1 MHEFTAF
8 CESIIFFS
16 KENSESLFLPAC
28 GGLGLGGPGWDELQG
43 WDPSAPTECPKC
55 CSQLHRQHLGFAA
68 ALPCPQPLPRRGGRK
83 RRLQE
88 NFASWFENWLITE
101 RKGWGG
107 EWGESKE
114 QQMVSS
120 LHPCPKLLQ
129 IHHPPSFQLNPAG
142 CSERWVSAKCLFQL
156 SPKSSLSKYNEW
168 GPGVRHLKSV
178 IKHKKYVS
186 GFPGSWFTQLGKKG
200 VSG

>member
-16 KENSESLFLPAC
+16 KENSESFFLPAC

-43 WDPSAPTECPKC
+43 WDPCAPTECPKC
-55 CSQLHRQHLGFAA
+55 CSQLYRQHLGFAA

-129 IHHPPSFQLNPAG
+129 IHHPPSSQLNPAG
-142 CSERWVSAKCLFQL
+142 CSERWASAKCLFQL

>member
-1 MHEFTAF
+1 MWWAGPWEA
-8 CESIIFFS
+8 
-16 KENSESLFLPAC
+16 
-28 GGLGLGGPGWDELQG
+28 PGWDEPRAGKAVLPLRG
-43 WDPSAPTECPKC
+43 PSAAPSSTG
-55 CSQLHRQHLGFAA
+55 SIWTLQ
-68 ALPCPQPLPRRGGRK
+68 LPCRVLSLCRAGMIARG
-83 RRLQE
+83 RLQE
-88 NFASWFENWLITE
+88 NFASWFVDWLITE

-107 EWGESKE
+107 EWRESKK

-129 IHHPPSFQLNPAG
+129 IHHPPSFELNTGG
-142 CSERWVSAKCLFQL
+142 CSERWVSAKRLFQL
-156 SPKSSLSKYNEW
+156 SPKSSVSEYSEW

-200 VSG
+200 LSG

>member
-8 CESIIFFS
+8 CESIIFFPKKIPKAS
-16 KENSESLFLPAC
+16 FCQHVVGWAWEA
-28 GGLGLGGPGWDELQG
+28 PGWDELQG
-43 WDPSAPTECPKC
+43 WEPTAPPECPEC
-55 CSQLHRQHLGFAA
+55 CSELHRQRLGFAA

-88 NFASWFENWLITE
+88 NFASWFVNWLIVE

-107 EWGESKE
+107 EWGESKK
-114 QQMVSS
+114 QQMVSC

-129 IHHPPSFQLNPAG
+129 IHRPPSFQLNTAG
-142 CSERWVSAKCLFQL
+142 CSERWVSTKQL
-156 SPKSSLSKYNEW
+156 SPKSSVSKYNEW
-168 GPGVRHLKSV
+168 GPGVKHLKSV

-186 GFPGSWFTQLGKKG
+186 GFPGSRFTQLGKKG
-200 VSG
+200 VSGGY